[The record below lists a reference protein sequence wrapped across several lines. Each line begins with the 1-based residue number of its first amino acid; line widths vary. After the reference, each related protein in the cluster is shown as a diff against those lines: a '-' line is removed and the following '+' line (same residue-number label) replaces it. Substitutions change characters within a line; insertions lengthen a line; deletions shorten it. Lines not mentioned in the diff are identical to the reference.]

1 MMHDTCVGC
10 GVQRHWSSAKDLL
23 VKADGTL
30 QQLADHG
37 EINMDSVP
45 VLSSFI
51 ERTVNVRLPPDSALS
66 ALALPPRHDALN
78 QCIDVSFARATDCWC
93 VWACS
98 VSRRTSM
105 RSSSGITAQAGRASG
120 YALSSR
126 SHLATCLCNRQWPP
140 SPH

>member
-1 MMHDTCVGC
+1 M
-10 GVQRHWSSAKDLL
+10 QRHWSSAKDLL

-66 ALALPPRHDALN
+66 ALALPPRHDA
-78 QCIDVSFARATDCWC
+78 SMHRC
-93 VWACS
+93 V
-98 VSRRTSM
+98 VRK
-105 RSSSGITAQAGRASG
+105 G
-120 YALSSR
+120 
-126 SHLATCLCNRQWPP
+126 H
-140 SPH
+140 